1 MDWTENMCYTARN
14 RQTSDK
20 ISLYSNINIFLYNS
34 YNSGVS
40 IVLSWLR
47 KLLFK
52 LLFYSYFFLFEF
64 FFQFW
69 KLLYVFI
76 VHQAL

>member
-1 MDWTENMCYTARN
+1 MDGTENMCYTARN

-20 ISLYSNINIFLYNS
+20 ISALYSNINILLHNS

-52 LLFYSYFFLFEF
+52 LGKFFSVLEDAVCF
-64 FFQFW
+64 
-69 KLLYVFI
+69 L
-76 VHQAL
+76 